1 MPIAKKTSKNQITLP
16 RSVMSRFPGVD
27 YFEVREAG
35 GEIVLRP
42 VHPDRA
48 GDVRRKLAELGIA
61 EGDVDAAVKWARGR

>member
-16 RSVMSRFPGVD
+16 RSIVRRFPDVD
-27 YFEVREAG
+27 YFEVREQA

-48 GDVRRKLAELGIA
+48 GEVRRKFAELGIA
-61 EGDVDAAVKWARGR
+61 EGEVEAAVKWARGR

>member
-16 RSVMSRFPGVD
+16 RSIVRRFQDVD
-27 YFEVREAG
+27 YFEVREEG

-48 GDVRRKLAELGIA
+48 GEVRRKLAELGIS
-61 EGDVDAAVKWARGR
+61 EQDVDAAVKWARGR